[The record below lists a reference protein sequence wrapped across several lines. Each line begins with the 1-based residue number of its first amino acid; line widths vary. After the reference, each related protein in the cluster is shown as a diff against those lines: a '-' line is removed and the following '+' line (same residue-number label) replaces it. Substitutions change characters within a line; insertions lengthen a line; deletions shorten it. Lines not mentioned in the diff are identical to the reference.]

1 MMSDH
6 ENQEP
11 AADAG
16 AADHQPDVLDTLS
29 ETAQRFLGD
38 SDLDAA
44 EGRDLP
50 DDETGEEVPQ
60 DGDPGR

>member
-1 MMSDH
+1 MSDPDDRPDPD
-6 ENQEP
+6 EQP
-11 AADAG
+11 A
-16 AADHQPDVLDTLS
+16 VLDALS
-29 ETAQRFLGD
+29 DTAQRFLND
-38 SDLDAA
+38 PETDAA